1 MEVYDLR
8 LEPLADL
15 SKAEKI
21 IEECSSRAELQ
32 LKFMGTLSTYPKS
45 LHWHIKKANLPGTLE
60 LTLYKKEGRVWFSV
74 QSRRKGEWIEESM
87 KKLKRAIEE
96 NLNNPS

>member
-1 MEVYDLR
+1 LH
-8 LEPLADL
+8 LP
-15 SKAEKI
+15 KI
-21 IEECSSRAELQ
+21 IALAHKE
-32 LKFMGTLSTYPKS
+32 
-45 LHWHIKKANLPGTLE
+45 ANLPGTLE